1 MFCLYATLER
11 LRSPRELA
19 FRLSQQVLGLAS
31 FGLSAPRFT
40 GNVQSLPVSAPL
52 EVDAE
57 ALRELTES
65 ILRHEF
71 PIFDRVIQTG
81 DVIDWRFD
89 YHNGIG
95 TPAVWFR
102 KIPFLDFQ
110 RSGDHKYVWELNR
123 HQHLVVLAQAWAIT
137 HDPRIPVEI
146 AAQIESWDRQ
156 NPFLRSVNWASALEI
171 AMRALSWLWVLHFCG
186 SALPSETRELLGTL
200 LLRHGVAI
208 SENLSTYFAPNT
220 HILGEGVAMHALGM
234 ALGRKGWVGL
244 GAGIVDRELRAQVLD
259 DGFHF
264 ELSSYYHLYALDMF
278 MFHYQLRGRPDH
290 FDPVLRKM
298 ARVAAALQ
306 SSDGLFPL
314 IGDDD
319 GGRFFHPY
327 GCRRAFGRTTLA
339 NYEGPWGDLWE
350 HFASSGVSVFRRGSA
365 HITFDCGPFSRGGAG
380 HSHADALSLTL
391 RAHGRDVLVDPGTFT
406 YVADPAA
413 RDWFRGTAAHS
424 TLRLSGKDQADP
436 VNPFRW
442 ENKPRVRRLE
452 GDEWRAAGECSYRE
466 WVHVRLVD
474 WSSPGTLLVEDTV
487 AGPRGAG
494 TLEQNWHSA
503 LEIRQIA
510 PHRFAVGDAVIEIDS
525 RLRPVIHEAFR
536 SEVFGSR
543 EKSFILHCT
552 GDTPATVPLKT
563 AIEVVE

>member
-1 MFCLYATLER
+1 
-11 LRSPRELA
+11 
-19 FRLSQQVLGLAS
+19 
-31 FGLSAPRFT
+31 
-40 GNVQSLPVSAPL
+40 L

-57 ALRELTES
+57 TLRELTES

-71 PIFDRVIQTG
+71 PIFDRVIRTG

-89 YHNGIG
+89 YHNRIG

-102 KIPFLDFQ
+102 KIPFLDFR
-110 RSGDHKYVWELNR
+110 RSGDHKYIWELNR

-146 AAQIESWDRQ
+146 AAHIESWDRQ
-156 NPFLRSVNWASALEI
+156 NPFLRSVNWASALEL
-171 AMRALSWLWVLHFCG
+171 AMRALSWIWVLHFCG
-186 SALPSETRELLGTL
+186 PALPDETRKLLGTL

-220 HILGEGVAMHALGM
+220 HILGEGVAMHALGKV
-234 ALGRKGWVGL
+234 LGRRHWVAL

-264 ELSSYYHLYALDMF
+264 ELSSYYHLYALEMF
-278 MFHYQLRGRPDH
+278 LFHYQLRGRPGH

-298 ARVAAALQ
+298 TRVAAALQ
-306 SSDGLFPL
+306 SVDGLFPL

-327 GCRRAFGRTTLA
+327 GRRREFARATNMT
-339 NYEGPWGDLWE
+339 GDVCE
-350 HFASSGVSVFRRGSA
+350 HFESSGLSVFRRGSA

-391 RAHGRDVLVDPGTFT
+391 RVHGRDVLVDPGTFT

-413 RDWFRGTAAHS
+413 RDWFRGTGAHS
-424 TLRLSGKDQADP
+424 TLRLGGRDQADP

-452 GDEWRAAGECSYRE
+452 GAGWRAAGECSYRE
-466 WVHVRLVD
+466 WVHVRSVD
-474 WSSPGTLLVEDTV
+474 WSSPGSLLVEDTV
-487 AGPRGAG
+487 AGPRGTG

-503 LEIRQIA
+503 LEIRQIE
-510 PHRFAVGDAVIEIDS
+510 PHRFAVGDVVIEIDA
-525 RLRPVIHEAFR
+525 RLQPTIHEAFR

-543 EKSFILHCT
+543 EKSFILRCT
-552 GDTPATVPLKT
+552 GDAPATVPLKT
-563 AIEVVE
+563 AIEVSE

>member
-31 FGLSAPRFT
+31 LVLPAPRFT
-40 GNVQSLPVSAPL
+40 GGLRSLPLSAPF
-52 EVDAE
+52 EVEAE
-57 ALRELTES
+57 TLRELKES

-71 PIFDRVIQTG
+71 PIFDRIVPTG
-81 DVIDWRFD
+81 KAIDWRFD

-110 RSGDHKYVWELNR
+110 RSGDHKYIWELNR
-123 HQHLVVLAQAWAIT
+123 HQHLVVLAQDWALT
-137 HDPRIPVEI
+137 HDSRIPVEI
-146 AAQIESWDRQ
+146 AAQIESWNVQ
-156 NPFLRSVNWASALEI
+156 NPFLRSVNWASALEV
-171 AMRALSWLWVLHFCG
+171 AMRALSWIWVLHFCG
-186 SALPSETRELLGTL
+186 PALPAETRTLLGTM

-208 SENLSTYFAPNT
+208 SQNLSTYFAPNT
-220 HILGEGVAMHALGM
+220 HILGEGVALHALGM
-234 ALGRKGWVGL
+234 ALGRKDWVDL
-244 GAGIVDRELRAQVLD
+244 GAEIVDRELRAQVLD

-278 MFHYQLRGRPDH
+278 LFHYQLRGRPDR
-290 FDPVLRKM
+290 FDPVRRKM
-298 ARVAAALQ
+298 TRVAGAMQ
-306 SSDGLFPL
+306 SADGLFPL

-327 GCRRAFGRTTLA
+327 GRRREFARATATT
-339 NYEGPWGDLWE
+339 GDLCE
-350 HFASSGVSVFRRGSA
+350 HFESSGLSIFRRGAA
-365 HITFDCGPFSRGGAG
+365 HVTFDCGPFSRGGAG

-413 RDWFRGTAAHS
+413 RDWFRGTGAHS
-424 TLRLSGKDQADP
+424 TVRLGGRDQADP

-452 GDEWRAAGECSYRE
+452 GAGWRAAGECSYRE
-466 WVHVRLVD
+466 WVHVRSVN
-474 WSSPGTLLVEDTV
+474 WSSPGRLLVEDRV
-487 AGPRGAG
+487 AGPVGSG

-510 PHRFAVGDAVIEIDS
+510 PHRFALGGAVIDIDA
-525 RLRPVIHEAFR
+525 RLQPVVHEAFR

-543 EKSFILHCT
+543 EKSFILSCT
-552 GDTPATVPLKT
+552 GDTPVSTPLQT
-563 AIEVVE
+563 TIEVAE